1 MARRESREL
10 VKPEPAARLPISW
23 DMDRWFEDFFRRPF
37 ASAMPRIWT
46 ETEEFSPAIDVFEE
60 GNDVVVKAELP
71 GMKKEDIE
79 ISLTEDV
86 LTLSGEKRSEKKVE
100 RKDYHR
106 YESTYGSFCRTIGL
120 PSDVKQ
126 DQVKASFKDGVLEI
140 RMPKTEEARKKET
153 KIKIE

>member
-10 VKPEPAARLPISW
+10 AKTEPVSRLPISR

-37 ASAMPRIWT
+37 ASMPRVWT
-46 ETEEFSPAIDVFEE
+46 ETDEFSPAIDVYEE
-60 GNDVVVKAELP
+60 GSDVVVKAELP

-79 ISLTEDV
+79 ISLTEDI
-86 LTLSGEKRSEKKVE
+86 LTLSGEKKTEKKVE
-100 RKDYHR
+100 KKDYHR

-120 PSDVKQ
+120 PSDVKR

-140 RMPKTEEARKKET
+140 RMPKTDEARKKET
-153 KIKIE
+153 RIKIE